1 MLRIFVS
8 AWKICHKTAEATKRK
23 RRTTGERNYE
33 KRPTAD
39 GKRRTRTG
47 GGSSSG
53 DGDGRKRKQ
62 NATVQNW
69 RRFLMELLHL
79 NKSKF
84 PCLPLL
90 LPLHR
95 TRCGDSSIIIIM
107 MIIITIIISLNWR
120 PATTQRRPLCRAAFV
135 GLPPLALFSVRSASL
150 LFFSLSAQLIKIFF
164 ECNM

>member
-23 RRTTGERNYE
+23 QRTTGERNYE

-84 PCLPLL
+84 LC

-95 TRCGDSSIIIIM
+95 TRCGGSSIIIIM
-107 MIIITIIISLNWR
+107 IIIITIIIRLSLNWR
-120 PATTQRRPLCRAAFV
+120 PATTQRRPLCRVAFV